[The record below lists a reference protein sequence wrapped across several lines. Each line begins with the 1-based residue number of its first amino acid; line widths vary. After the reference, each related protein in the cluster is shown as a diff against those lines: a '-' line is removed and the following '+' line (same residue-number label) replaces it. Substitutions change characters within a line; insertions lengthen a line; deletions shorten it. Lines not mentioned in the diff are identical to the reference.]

1 MRFTCSKK
9 DIYEKLNLVI
19 KSITNRTTMPILKGI
34 LIEAKE
40 EKILIKGTDLE
51 ISILSKLKI
60 KNDEVGKIIVN
71 AKLFYEIIRKLP
83 EGNIE
88 FFTDESKKLHI
99 KNLNSEFE
107 LEYLEEEKFP
117 FAKEVKG
124 ENFSFD
130 RDILCNK

>member
-40 EKILIKGTDLE
+40 EEILIKGTDLE

-88 FFTDESKKLHI
+88 FFTDESKK
-99 KNLNSEFE
+99 F
-107 LEYLEEEKFP
+107 KF
-117 FAKEVKG
+117 G
-124 ENFSFD
+124 
-130 RDILCNK
+130 I

>member
-40 EKILIKGTDLE
+40 EKILIKGIDLE

-60 KNDEVGKIIVN
+60 KNDEVGTNRARRLAV
-71 AKLFYEIIRKLP
+71 LVYRVV
-83 EGNIE
+83 
-88 FFTDESKKLHI
+88 DVQH
-99 KNLNSEFE
+99 
-107 LEYLEEEKFP
+107 
-117 FAKEVKG
+117 
-124 ENFSFD
+124 FSVT
-130 RDILCNK
+130 L